1 MAGSMCIQAKEKKKK
16 KYFFAFFYCVEFPP
30 SAILLTKEPFDR
42 IGITQAARLL
52 PILRPPKK
60 PLYLMMIT

>member
-16 KYFFAFFYCVEFPP
+16 DFFAFFYCVEFPP